1 MKVAFIGAGNMA
13 FSLIKGLIA
22 RDFDPSTLRAAD
34 PAPEQLARLQAM
46 QVATF
51 ANNAEAIADADVIVL
66 AIKPQLAAQVAGS
79 LTPLDSRQLVV
90 SIMAGINLDSLAA
103 WFTAEQPIVRCMPNT
118 PALLGAGITGLYAN
132 SHVSEAMQI
141 AAQAILDAAGTTLWL
156 DNERQLDA
164 VTAVSGSGP
173 AYFFYLMESMIN
185 AGKELGLSAEVSR
198 QLTIK
203 TALGAAL
210 MADAPGSDP
219 AKLRANVTSPGGTTA
234 SALIVME
241 DKSLDKIVSLALAAG
256 YRRANELASEFGE

>member
-1 MKVAFIGAGNMA
+1 
-13 FSLIKGLIA
+13 
-22 RDFDPSTLRAAD
+22 
-34 PAPEQLARLQAM
+34 
-46 QVATF
+46 
-51 ANNAEAIADADVIVL
+51 
-66 AIKPQLAAQVAGS
+66 
-79 LTPLDSRQLVV
+79 
-90 SIMAGINLDSLAA
+90 
-103 WFTAEQPIVRCMPNT
+103 MPNT

-234 SALIVME
+234 SALSVME